1 VTVKRATRVGERI
14 RDELAAALSRLED
27 PRVVGAIVSR
37 VEVTDD
43 LQLARVFV
51 RREAGADDAR
61 ARKVLIAGFAAAA
74 NRLRREIARAVG
86 LRYAPDLRFAYD
98 EAPDA
103 VNRVEELLRQVAADK
118 KGES

>member
-1 VTVKRATRVGERI
+1 MTVKRATRVAERI
-14 RDELAAALSRLED
+14 RDELAATLVRLED
-27 PRVVGAIVSR
+27 PRVARAIVSR

-61 ARKVLIAGFAAAA
+61 ARKALIAGFAAAS
-74 NRLRREIARAVG
+74 NRLRREIGRALG
-86 LRYAPDLRFAYD
+86 LRYTPELRFAYD

-103 VNRVEELLRQVAADK
+103 VNRVEELLREVAADR
-118 KGES
+118 KGEG

>member
-1 VTVKRATRVGERI
+1 MTVKRATRVGERV
-14 RDELAAALSRLED
+14 RDELAAAVAQLED
-27 PRVVGAIVSR
+27 PRITGAIVSR

-61 ARKVLIAGFAAAA
+61 ARKALIAGFTAAAS
-74 NRLRREIARAVG
+74 RLRRQIARAVG
-86 LRYAPDLRFAYD
+86 LRYAPDLRFMYD

-103 VNRVEELLRQVAADK
+103 VNRVEELLREVRADR
-118 KGES
+118 KGEG